1 MTDEPNGR
9 PNDRSIARQNRLRD
23 ALREN
28 LKRRKSQSRGRIG
41 QAAASQPNAAS
52 QPDAAGQPDVTGP
65 DPAETNS
72 VPAIDPM
79 PDETT

>member
-9 PNDRSIARQNRLRD
+9 PNDRSMARQNRLRD

-28 LKRRKSQSRGRIG
+28 LKRRKSQSRGRTGRIAD
-41 QAAASQPNAAS
+41 QS
-52 QPDAAGQPDVTGP
+52 DATGP
-65 DPAETNS
+65 DSAATNA
-72 VPAIDPM
+72 VPGIDPM

>member
-9 PNDRSIARQNRLRD
+9 PNDRTIARQNRLRD

-28 LKRRKSQSRGRIG
+28 LKRRKSQFRGRIG
-41 QAAASQPNAAS
+41 QAAASQPG
-52 QPDAAGQPDVTGP
+52 AAGQPDATGP

-79 PDETT
+79 RDETT